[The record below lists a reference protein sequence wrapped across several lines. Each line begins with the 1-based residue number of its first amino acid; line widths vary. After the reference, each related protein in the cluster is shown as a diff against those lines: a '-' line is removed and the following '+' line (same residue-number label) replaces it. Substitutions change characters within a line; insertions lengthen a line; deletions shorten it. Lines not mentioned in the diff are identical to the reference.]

1 MKREKWV
8 FVIASAILFSG
19 AGPSQGQTASSSAVK
34 PLPTETSST
43 RLTRREIIK
52 RLDLSDVQKKSLRQ
66 HKAAYRKSMAE
77 IQGQLKVKQ
86 VELENELDKPEPDQD
101 RLDAIIQKIADL
113 YGQKLGAQVKA
124 KLELE
129 KKILTPQQVELL
141 KTLQGK
147 ENSAGDD
154 NL

>member
-8 FVIASAILFSG
+8 LVIASAILFSG
-19 AGPSQGQTASSSAVK
+19 VGYSQGQTVSSSAVK
-34 PLPTETSST
+34 PVPTETSSV

-66 HKAAYRKSMAE
+66 HKAAYRKTMAE

-147 ENSAGDD
+147 ESSAGDD